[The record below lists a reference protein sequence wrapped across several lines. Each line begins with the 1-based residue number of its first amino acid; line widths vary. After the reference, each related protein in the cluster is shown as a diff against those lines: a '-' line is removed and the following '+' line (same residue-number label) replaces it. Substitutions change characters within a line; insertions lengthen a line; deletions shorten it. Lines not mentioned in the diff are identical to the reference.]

1 MHISEI
7 ERARQYAN
15 VLAELRS
22 DLSRFKEK
30 KYIQYCTLSFG
41 RALKAHTGK
50 QSHTREEILSPET
63 RAAIAALVEVD
74 YNTRIAALE
83 EALEALGVD
92 TEY

>member
-1 MHISEI
+1 MHVSEI
-7 ERARQYAN
+7 EKARQYAN
-15 VLAELRS
+15 VLEELRS

-30 KYIQYCTLSFG
+30 KYIQHCTLSFG
-41 RALKAHTGK
+41 RGLKAHTGK
-50 QSHTREEILSPET
+50 QSHARDEILSPET

-92 TEY
+92 TDY

>member
-1 MHISEI
+1 MHVSEI
-7 ERARQYAN
+7 EKARQYAN
-15 VLAELRS
+15 VLGELRS

-30 KYIQYCTLSFG
+30 KCIQYCTLSFG
-41 RALKAHTGK
+41 RELNAPTGE
-50 QSHTREEILSPET
+50 QSHTRNEILSPET

-92 TEY
+92 TD

>member
-1 MHISEI
+1 MHVSEL
-7 ERARQYAN
+7 EKARQYVN
-15 VLAELRS
+15 VLEELRS
-22 DLSRFKEK
+22 DLSRFREK

-41 RALKAHTGK
+41 CQLKAHNGK
-50 QSHTREEILSPET
+50 QSHNRNEILSPET

-92 TEY
+92 IN